1 MFRRRSGIHP
11 AVLVLG
17 SAALTAAFSPEIRK
31 RLTGM
36 FANRMG
42 GRQQGNGSNQTMM
55 NPADMIKQA
64 FNPGGQSHQ
73 HRQSGHTAND
83 QHPSGQMTAAPVN
96 VTNDQ
101 AANQTMFD
109 TDQSYS

>member
-36 FANRMG
+36 FAKGMG
-42 GRQQGNGSNQTMM
+42 ARQQGNGRNQTMM

-64 FNPGGQSHQ
+64 FNPGGQSNEHG
-73 HRQSGHTAND
+73 QSGYTAND
-83 QHPSGQMTAAPVN
+83 QHQSSQMTAPVN
-96 VTNDQ
+96 VMNDQ
-101 AANQTMFD
+101 TANQTMFD
-109 TDQSYS
+109 NDQSYS